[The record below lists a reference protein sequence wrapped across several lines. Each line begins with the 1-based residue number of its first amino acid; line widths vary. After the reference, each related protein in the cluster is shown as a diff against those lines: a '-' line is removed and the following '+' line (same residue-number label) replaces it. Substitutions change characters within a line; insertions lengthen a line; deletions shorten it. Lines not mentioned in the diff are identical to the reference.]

1 MFFIC
6 SLNIFSVVW
15 PICKES
21 ELSGPFDSGTLAAE
35 CCICCAD
42 RSRIVF
48 ESGDDSG
55 MPGRGIYKIYSACG

>member
-6 SLNIFSVVW
+6 SFNIFSVVW